1 MELLS
6 LGYVYSCFSC
16 TKQHGIDIPKQ
27 CLFLVPTTWRIAIPT
42 PSTLQISFS
51 LSSKVQNQEIISIF
65 MIRFAMLHCHYAHN
79 LWTMVFCWFGLHWII
94 PKMVV
99 VCWLGFVDIVLLIYG
114 GAIPLSHGPF
124 GDKETSILLKG
135 LSIHLWDKT
144 FFLLS
149 STYGCFKWESIFYL
163 GGISRFM

>member
-51 LSSKVQNQEIISIF
+51 LSSKVQNQEIISSF

-79 LWTMVFCWFGLHWII
+79 LWTLVFCQFGLHWVI
-94 PKMVV
+94 PKMVSA
-99 VCWLGFVDIVLLIYG
+99 LLTGFCRHCSADLWG
-114 GAIPLSHGPF
+114 GHSTVTRTIWRQRNQH
-124 GDKETSILLKG
+124 
-135 LSIHLWDKT
+135 T
-144 FFLLS
+144 FEGVEYS
-149 STYGCFKWESIFYL
+149 SL
-163 GGISRFM
+163 R